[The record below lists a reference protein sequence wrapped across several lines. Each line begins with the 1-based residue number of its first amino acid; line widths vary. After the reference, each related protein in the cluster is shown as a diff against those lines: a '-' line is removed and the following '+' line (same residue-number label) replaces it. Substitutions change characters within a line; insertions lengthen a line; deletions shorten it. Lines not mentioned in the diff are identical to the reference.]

1 MGVGFSKP
9 LAESVANNVLGEPKL
24 FESGQCIYL
33 SGRQTLSPE
42 QQDAVPVSSG
52 VKNPLN
58 WELVG

>member
-1 MGVGFSKP
+1 
-9 LAESVANNVLGEPKL
+9 VLGEAKL

-52 VKNPLN
+52 VKNPA
-58 WELVG
+58 